1 MLICNHFGMATSNLT
16 SDDKKFLVKLGAR
29 IRSIRT
35 KKGWTLEEVEEHG
48 WSNWT
53 HLQKI
58 ESGKNIT
65 IVTLKKVA
73 SLYKVSLS
81 DLLEDL

>member
-1 MLICNHFGMATSNLT
+1 MSATNLT
-16 SDDKKFLVKLGAR
+16 FDDKKFLVKLGAK
-29 IRSIRT
+29 IRSIRN

-48 WSNWT
+48 WGNWT

-73 SLYKVSLS
+73 LLYRISLS
-81 DLLEDL
+81 DLLEGL

>member
-1 MLICNHFGMATSNLT
+1 MATGNLT
-16 SDDKKFLVKLGAR
+16 NDDKKFLIKLGAR
-29 IRSIRT
+29 VRSLRT

-48 WSNWT
+48 WGNWT

-65 IVTLKKVA
+65 IVTLRKVA
-73 SLYKVSLS
+73 SLYKISLS
-81 DLLEDL
+81 DLLDGV

>member
-1 MLICNHFGMATSNLT
+1 MATGNLT
-16 SDDKKFLVKLGAR
+16 NDDKKFLMKLGAK

-48 WSNWT
+48 WGNWT

-65 IVTLKKVA
+65 IVTLRKVA
-73 SLYKVSLS
+73 TLYKISLS
-81 DLLEDL
+81 DLLDGL

>member
-1 MLICNHFGMATSNLT
+1 MATSNLT
-16 SDDKKFLVKLGAR
+16 SDDKKFLVKLGAK
-29 IRSIRT
+29 IRAIRT

-48 WSNWT
+48 WGNWT

-65 IVTLKKVA
+65 IVTLRKVA
-73 SLYKVSLS
+73 TLYRMSLS
-81 DLLEDL
+81 DLLDGV

>member
-1 MLICNHFGMATSNLT
+1 MAKSLVTN
-16 SDDKKFLVKLGAR
+16 DEKKYLKKVGAR
-29 IRSIRT
+29 IRSLRLE
-35 KKGWTLEEVEEHG
+35 KGWTLEEVEEHG

-65 IVTLKKVA
+65 IVTLRKVA
-73 SLYKVSLS
+73 
-81 DLLEDL
+81 LLFGVEPADILKSI

>member
-1 MLICNHFGMATSNLT
+1 MSTSNLT
-16 SDDKKFLVKLGAR
+16 SDDKKFLIKLGSR
-29 IRSIRT
+29 IRSLRT
-35 KKGWTLEEVEEHG
+35 KKGWTLEQVEEHG
-48 WSNWT
+48 WGNWT

-73 SLYKVSLS
+73 LLYKISLS
-81 DLLEDL
+81 DLLESL